1 VAKLLTG
8 GDRLPYGRGMSRGE
22 HTRTGARS
30 TRGGL
35 VRLLRGREDAF
46 ALALLIQV
54 AAFVVAPAVH
64 LIGHRPD
71 HTHGPDG
78 VTHTHETRR
87 LPNGAPQPAPFHDGG
102 GSALHFSA
110 ALTTTFVFTLALT
123 VGLITTAQVWRP
135 ARRVFTRALFD
146 VAAPRGPP
154 LAI

>member
-1 VAKLLTG
+1 
-8 GDRLPYGRGMSRGE
+8 MSRGE

-35 VRLLRGREDAF
+35 VRLLRRREDAF
-46 ALALLIQV
+46 AFALLVQL

-87 LPNGAPQPAPFHDGG
+87 LPNGAPQPAPLHDGQG
-102 GSALHFSA
+102 TALHFSA
-110 ALTTTFVFTLALT
+110 ALTTTFVVTLALA
-123 VGLITTAQVWRP
+123 VGLILAADVWRP
-135 ARRVFTRALFD
+135 ARVVLARALFD